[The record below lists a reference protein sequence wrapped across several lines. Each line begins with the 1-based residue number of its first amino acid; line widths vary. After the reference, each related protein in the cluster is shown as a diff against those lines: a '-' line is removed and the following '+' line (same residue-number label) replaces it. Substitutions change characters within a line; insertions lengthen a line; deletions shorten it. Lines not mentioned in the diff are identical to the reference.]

1 MVNRRAEPRK
11 PGCDDLPASDVYA
24 CAQTNCG
31 ASYVYYEWLS
41 VFQCFTGTCADSCY

>member
-1 MVNRRAEPRK
+1 MGES
-11 PGCDDLPASDVYA
+11 GCYDLPASDVYA